1 MNKAPIDAPYP
12 AGWHHE
18 GGQGLQRRI
27 RVRTRPP
34 TVTIAAILLALG
46 SLVNLL
52 APLMLPA
59 DAGSVVYVIIVL
71 GVLGLVFAVG
81 LWMLKRWALW
91 PTIVVSVLNILAAA
105 PGLVFATELTGRL
118 FATIGVVSFA
128 LVILL
133 AVLPGS
139 RRTYT

>member
-1 MNKAPIDAPYP
+1 
-12 AGWHHE
+12 
-18 GGQGLQRRI
+18 
-27 RVRTRPP
+27 VRTRPQ

-46 SLVNLL
+46 SLANLL

-59 DAGSVVYVIIVL
+59 EAGSIVYVIIVL
-71 GVLGLVFAVG
+71 GVVGLVGAAG

-91 PTIVVSVLNILAAA
+91 LTIVVSVLNILAAA

-118 FATIGVVSFA
+118 LATIGVVGFA

-139 RRTYT
+139 RRAYT